1 MTKEKKATAER
12 LYYVLGALF
21 IAALI
26 TCNLIANKFIS
37 VDLGFKVFTISAGV
51 LPYPLTFLIT
61 DILSELYGQK
71 RTTQVVLSGL
81 VASIFVLFVLWL
93 GAQFPAISSSPVS
106 DETYNNVFQ
115 NAWRVIAASMFAY
128 LAAQLIDVRLFHFWK
143 KITGGKMLWVRNNFS
158 TLASQLVDT
167 TLVVFVLFVGTLP
180 FGTMADYIWDGWLF
194 KATAACILIQHIRRG
209 VVGRRL
215 YIAMRLQKQRM
226 QAAII
231 IQQNWRIV
239 LAQLAAARLRLSM
252 AASNVGSLTGSL
264 GNMSRPTTEH
274 SNSGSQLD
282 FLARETHILLQQIHN

>member
-194 KATAACILIQHIRRG
+194 KATAAAFDTVLIYAFMWWTRR
-209 VVGRRL
+209 
-215 YIAMRLQKQRM
+215 YFK
-226 QAAII
+226 
-231 IQQNWRIV
+231 
-239 LAQLAAARLRLSM
+239 
-252 AASNVGSLTGSL
+252 L
-264 GNMSRPTTEH
+264 GLGEEIE
-274 SNSGSQLD
+274 L
-282 FLARETHILLQQIHN
+282 

>member
-194 KATAACILIQHIRRG
+194 KATAAAFDTVLIYAFMWWATR
-209 VVGRRL
+209 
-215 YIAMRLQKQRM
+215 YFK
-226 QAAII
+226 
-231 IQQNWRIV
+231 
-239 LAQLAAARLRLSM
+239 
-252 AASNVGSLTGSL
+252 L
-264 GNMSRPTTEH
+264 GLGEEIE
-274 SNSGSQLD
+274 L
-282 FLARETHILLQQIHN
+282 